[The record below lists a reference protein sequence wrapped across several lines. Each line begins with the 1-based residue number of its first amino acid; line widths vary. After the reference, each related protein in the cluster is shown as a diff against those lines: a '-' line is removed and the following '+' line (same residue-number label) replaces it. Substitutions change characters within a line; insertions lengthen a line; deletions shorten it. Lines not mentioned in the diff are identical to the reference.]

1 MENSLRVNID
11 KYNLGRTYFRS
22 GKRCLF
28 DFIREILIVETP
40 EEIIRQKF
48 VRYLIEELKVP
59 KSKIEI
65 EVPMTHFKKGA
76 RGRADIVVYGE
87 DKEGYNIPIII
98 IECKAPNVPLIDEVW
113 FQAYRYDHILGANFI
128 IITNGNYTY
137 GAVLDEEN
145 EEYCL
150 IEEIPKYQ
158 QFLSRGEFKLI
169 HNDLEG
175 WERPNFSEITSKK
188 TVEEFFQLGWL
199 GEDTDEKL
207 YPLIMNLAGFI
218 QDTDTNLS
226 PFKVGGINIIEDGDR
241 YTSFG
246 NAAGGSWEGDYR
258 YFILEDAE
266 GNNQIVSIS
275 IFGSLKCTNH
285 PKFGNRKGNT
295 SLVVAIDDFDKRHNS
310 LQLNIDKYTKIQGN
324 EYTIWHDGKLTVGK
338 SGSAKRKEVIEYI
351 RSKEPTMVLPSGN
364 IILGTFDCGKEIKWS
379 QDNTKQ
385 FIKNL
390 IKYAILRDEFR
401 KMKQEI
407 SN

>member
-1 MENSLRVNID
+1 MGDSLYINFD
-11 KYNLGRTYFRS
+11 KYDLGRTYFRA

-28 DFIREILIVETP
+28 DLIREILIVETP

-87 DKEGYNIPIII
+87 NKEGDNIPIIL

-113 FQAYRYDHILGANFI
+113 FQAYNYDDILGADFI

-137 GAVLDEEN
+137 GAVWDKEDEEYYFV
-145 EEYCL
+145 EEL
-150 IEEIPKYQ
+150 PSYQ
-158 QFLSRGEFKLI
+158 QLLSGGQFKFVY
-169 HNDLEG
+169 NDLEG
-175 WERPNFSEITSKK
+175 WKRPNFSEITDPK
-188 TVEEFFQLGWL
+188 TVEEFFELGWI
-199 GEDTDEKL
+199 GEGTEEYL
-207 YPLIMNLAGFI
+207 YPLIINLAGFI
-218 QDTDTNLS
+218 QDTDTKFS
-226 PFKVGGINIIEDGDR
+226 PFNMEGINIIEDGDR

-258 YFILEDAE
+258 YFILEDKE

-275 IFGSLKCTNH
+275 IFGSLKCTKH
-285 PKFGNRKGNT
+285 PKFGNRKGHT
-295 SLVVAIDDFDKRHNS
+295 TLIVAIDDFDKRHNS
-310 LQLNIDKYTKIQGN
+310 LQLNIDKYTKVQGN
-324 EYTIWHDGKLTVGK
+324 KYTIWHDGTMTIGK
-338 SGSAKRKEVIEYI
+338 KGAAKREEVIGYI
-351 RSKEPTMVLPSGN
+351 KRQDLSIADSDGN
-364 IILGTFDCGKEIKWS
+364 IILGTFDCSKEIKWS
-379 QDNTKQ
+379 QNNTKQ

-401 KMKQEI
+401 RMKQG
-407 SN
+407 S